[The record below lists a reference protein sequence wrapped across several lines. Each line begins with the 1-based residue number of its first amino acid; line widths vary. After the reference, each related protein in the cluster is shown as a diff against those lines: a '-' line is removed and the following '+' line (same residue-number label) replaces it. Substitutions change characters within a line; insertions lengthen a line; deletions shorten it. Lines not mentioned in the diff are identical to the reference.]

1 MLVVQAT
8 VPTSAV
14 VEKVEDTNAVEPD
27 IVASKTGTEKPNN
40 MLSALMDSITMQIK
54 TRAQTQLDDYLP
66 FITVTK
72 LVTNLLSELK
82 AEYVT
87 GETIKD
93 KIMKSKI
100 KKAT

>member
-8 VPTSAV
+8 APTSAV
-14 VEKVEDTNAVEPD
+14 VEKVEVSNEVKPN
-27 IVASKTGTEKPNN
+27 IVASNTGTDKPNN